1 MLALLL
7 ALLIEEPPQVAAV
20 RTVAKLLAEKNWAKV
35 YADHSHPHVQKQMT
49 AAEFEATLTG
59 PKGKPMIDVFS
70 DVLKAVDEKAGPDV
84 LLAQPQKDVDE
95 YEFILVKVKALPNRM
110 GRQWHLELKLD
121 GGVWKILDTD

>member
-1 MLALLL
+1 MALGVD
-7 ALLIEEPPQVAAV
+7 EPPQVAAV

-35 YADHSHPHVQKQMT
+35 YADHTHPKTKERMT
-49 AAEFEATLTG
+49 AEEFAATLSG
-59 PKGKPMIDVFS
+59 PKGKPMIEIFG

-121 GGVWKILDTD
+121 GGAWKVLDTD